1 MGVLGKILLN
11 SIFLKALH
19 KNLNMVELPEE
30 DPAECEADLDTVIES
45 ESTSS
50 SAAKKKKK
58 KKKKAATGDTDNLD
72 SPQQE
77 IDPQETIEKELAKE
91 ASTTEALQT
100 LDINDDGDVADEEE
114 DGAGTT

>member
-58 KKKKAATGDTDNLD
+58 KKAATGDTDNLD

-77 IDPQETIEKELAKE
+77 MDPQETIEKELAKE